1 MACATTTSRKL
12 LGWLTLMLIRSV
24 VCGVENEVK
33 SHTTMVMKSLSF
45 PEFSTSINPRIE
57 HDVKLLGSAKFS
69 SDKRSI
75 QIPDMSE
82 IDDLRH
88 QAGRAIYSSPIRV
101 FDPTSQTPGSFET
114 TFTFQLNNHT
124 TSSYD
129 DISEDVHG
137 GSGLTFLLAP
147 DEFTVGRPGPWLG
160 MINDACN
167 DDYKFIAVE
176 FDTRQNP
183 EFGDPNDN
191 HIGINLGSIVS
202 KSTINASDYGLSFED
217 GSTHLA
223 QITYDGSTKRMEIWV
238 GKNSKTPLRSV
249 FSDEIDLTPFLNE
262 YMFVGF
268 SASTG
273 NRTQI
278 HNILSWNMTFKTP
291 ASLRYPT
298 SETCESKISVGKNLA
313 ENNGVPIREER
324 PSTTF
329 LIFVCVVILCF
340 VIFVNLYCNGKR
352 PKSYKESAFLVLQE
366 KKHRPTPPNK
376 PRRFTGAELSL
387 ATRGFSDGE
396 ILVGD
401 LSGAL
406 YKGTL
411 PNGCQVAVK
420 RFSIQFLGSLSMDRR
435 KFLKRVGSLSRVR
448 HPSLVPIRGWCY
460 DTRDYMVVY
469 EYMFN
474 GCVDKWLFG
483 VGVLPWIRR
492 FKVVKNVANGL
503 SYLHSRQLAHNNV
516 QVSSVFL
523 DVSFKASLGDFGL
536 SDPFGIDPTSSRS
549 VDVFNFG
556 IFVLEVVAG
565 RKRWVAETDSRG
577 SHSSES
583 EQTMD
588 VMDLVDYAWIMHEK
602 RDKIK
607 MVDRRMGSG
616 VDGNQA
622 VRVVDIALLCT
633 LPENNGRPKMEEIVN
648 FLTTDCILPELPP
661 NRPIVLFPYNS
672 APNLCGGYVCAPF
685 GMN

>member
-1 MACATTTSRKL
+1 
-12 LGWLTLMLIRSV
+12 
-24 VCGVENEVK
+24 
-33 SHTTMVMKSLSF
+33 
-45 PEFSTSINPRIE
+45 
-57 HDVKLLGSAKFS
+57 
-69 SDKRSI
+69 
-75 QIPDMSE
+75 
-82 IDDLRH
+82 
-88 QAGRAIYSSPIRV
+88 
-101 FDPTSQTPGSFET
+101 
-114 TFTFQLNNHT
+114 
-124 TSSYD
+124 
-129 DISEDVHG
+129 
-137 GSGLTFLLAP
+137 
-147 DEFTVGRPGPWLG
+147 
-160 MINDACN
+160 
-167 DDYKFIAVE
+167 
-176 FDTRQNP
+176 
-183 EFGDPNDN
+183 
-191 HIGINLGSIVS
+191 
-202 KSTINASDYGLSFED
+202 
-217 GSTHLA
+217 
-223 QITYDGSTKRMEIWV
+223 
-238 GKNSKTPLRSV
+238 
-249 FSDEIDLTPFLNE
+249 
-262 YMFVGF
+262 
-268 SASTG
+268 
-273 NRTQI
+273 
-278 HNILSWNMTFKTP
+278 
-291 ASLRYPT
+291 
-298 SETCESKISVGKNLA
+298 
-313 ENNGVPIREER
+313 
-324 PSTTF
+324 
-329 LIFVCVVILCF
+329 
-340 VIFVNLYCNGKR
+340 
-352 PKSYKESAFLVLQE
+352 
-366 KKHRPTPPNK
+366 
-376 PRRFTGAELSL
+376 
-387 ATRGFSDGE
+387 
-396 ILVGD
+396 
-401 LSGAL
+401 
-406 YKGTL
+406 
-411 PNGCQVAVK
+411 
-420 RFSIQFLGSLSMDRR
+420 MDRR